1 MKTSHQKTNKNSLG
15 ANHLLV
21 NLNNSTGLK
30 LSFLWLHFLDS
41 FDLFELLLRNKNNN
55 LEKINLFDYLISI
68 KRFFRKKKSIKKNLM
83 ILRGEGGGTEYD
95 ESEKKRHNEGLG
107 AN

>member
-30 LSFLWLHFLDS
+30 LSFLWLHALDS

-68 KRFFRKKKSIKKNLM
+68 KRFFEKKSIKKNLM
-83 ILRGEGGGTEYD
+83 ISRVEGGGAEYD
-95 ESEKKRHNEGLG
+95 ESEKKRHNESLG